1 MTTLLIPLFQHKYHT
16 KIDDLIDRTLGTMKV
31 GLTHKLLSVLDS
43 VMSKLGRYDE
53 GTVIGSFLSFTVSF
67 LRQMDSI
74 RVGVIPILDFW
85 YSRIFVFFKHTIKVF
100 VQQFSTVCPGNSSHS
115 VAYLMLLCLCSSG
128 RNAKDVE
135 GP

>member
-1 MTTLLIPLFQHKYHT
+1 MTTLLLPLFQHKYHT

-53 GTVIGSFLSFTVSF
+53 GTVIGSFLSFTVSWF
-67 LRQMDSI
+67 FAFNGYQ
-74 RVGVIPILDFW
+74 GVPVEQGVSPILDFW

-100 VQQFSTVCPGNSSHS
+100 VQLFSAVCPGNINIIYFLP
-115 VAYLMLLCLCSSG
+115 VRPL
-128 RNAKDVE
+128 
-135 GP
+135 